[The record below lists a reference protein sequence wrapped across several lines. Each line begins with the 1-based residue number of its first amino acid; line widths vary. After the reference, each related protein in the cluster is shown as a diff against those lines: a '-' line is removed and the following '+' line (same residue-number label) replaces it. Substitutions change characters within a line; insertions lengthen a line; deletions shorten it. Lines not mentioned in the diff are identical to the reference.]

1 MDLEGM
7 MLCKVSQ
14 TEKDKYCMASLRV
27 EPKKYNK
34 LGTITKRN
42 KTNQWLCAG
51 ELVGVL
57 QYRSGKWEVQTTG

>member
-34 LGTITKRN
+34 LGTITKEKQN
-42 KTNQWLCAG
+42 KPVAMCRG
-51 ELVGVL
+51 VGGGVA
-57 QYRSGKWEVQTTG
+57 V

>member
-1 MDLEGM
+1 MEGM

-34 LGTITKRN
+34 LGTITKKKQN
-42 KTNQWLCAG
+42 KPVAMCRG
-51 ELVGVL
+51 VGGGVA
-57 QYRSGKWEVQTTG
+57 V